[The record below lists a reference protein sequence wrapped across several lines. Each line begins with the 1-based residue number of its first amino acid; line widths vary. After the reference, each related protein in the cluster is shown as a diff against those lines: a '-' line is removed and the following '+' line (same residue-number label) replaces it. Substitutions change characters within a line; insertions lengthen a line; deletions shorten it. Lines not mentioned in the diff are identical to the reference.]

1 MVVYKYLFYKFFKF
15 SKLMQNGGTVSAANA
30 LMLTS
35 LFLGFNMAEV
45 ICVINIVAQKM
56 LINGFLL
63 YAMLVMPMIFVWIF
77 SMRRRQ
83 YIQHNMLFKN
93 ESKVQMIIGNS
104 LTFIYSVG
112 TIWLLIFLITMLRRD
127 VLKIY

>member
-1 MVVYKYLFYKFFKF
+1 
-15 SKLMQNGGTVSAANA
+15 MQNGGTVSAANA